1 MPGTILRAGPAAFFT
16 LVLMLVSSCA
26 SNKSTQS
33 KQAALYFGAGTQSLI
48 NKSYTEALTN
58 LLKANELDPDN
69 SDIINNLGM
78 AYYFK
83 DQKDLAIRHLQRS
96 LELNNKNS
104 DARTNL
110 ASIYLKEG
118 NVPQAEKLYKE
129 VLADLTYDKQA
140 RTYYNLGIIELE
152 SKKNLETANTY
163 FQLSLKED
171 ENFCPSYFQTGII
184 NYNRGRFS
192 DALRNFKE
200 SSMGTCNDAPA
211 AHYYQALS
219 LMKLKKFTEA
229 RLKLDEV
236 DVRFKKSIFAVKART
251 KLIEL
256 NELELKPENQ
266 SFQAS
271 KASETPDF

>member
-1 MPGTILRAGPAAFFT
+1 MPGAILKAGPVAFF
-16 LVLMLVSSCA
+16 LFGLIFLSSCA
-26 SNKSTQS
+26 SKQSTKS

-58 LLKANELDPDN
+58 LLKANELEPDN
-69 SDIINNLGM
+69 SDIVNNLGM

-83 DQKDLAIRHLQRS
+83 DQKDLAIQHLQRA
-96 LELNNKNS
+96 LVINNKNS

-118 NVPQAEKLYKE
+118 NVSQAQKLYKE
-129 VLADLTYDKQA
+129 VLKDLTYDKQA

-152 SKKNLETANTY
+152 NKKNLDTADKL

-171 ENFCPSYFQTGII
+171 ENYCPSYFQMGII
-184 NYNRGRFS
+184 NYNRSRFS
-192 DALRNFKE
+192 EALRNFKE
-200 SSMGTCNDAPA
+200 ATMGTCNDAPA

-219 LMKLKKFTEA
+219 LIKLKKFTEA
-229 RLKLDEV
+229 RVKLDEV

-251 KLIEL
+251 KLIEI
-256 NELELKPENQ
+256 NELELTPDNQ